1 MQSPTEARIERYL
14 TDRLKF
20 RWSDA
25 GTIMERMRTLAR
37 VAGFDLDDRFATAG
51 LAAGPEARVA
61 AGVVNYALGGGG
73 GSAVSEFAMKQW
85 ASRCLRTMR
94 PRGLR

>member
-1 MQSPTEARIERYL
+1 MQAPTEARIERFI

-20 RWSDA
+20 RWSDT

-37 VAGFDLDDRFATAG
+37 VAGFDLNDRFATAG
-51 LAAGPEARVA
+51 LAAGPEARIA

-73 GSAVSEFAMKQW
+73 GSAVSEYAMKQW
-85 ASRCLRTMR
+85 ASRCLHTLR
-94 PRGLR
+94 PKGQR